1 MWARPDPTLTS
12 RFPSSRPADNGA
24 NVGAACTTTDAPADC
39 ANVGV
44 CNANGV
50 CDGLNCRDP
59 NQCADKFES
68 CREEGLL
75 LWIVLPRHRRQQ
87 EVLPADVRRRTPL
100 LPRLHLPKRHVRSGI
115 VRRRRVHPELRERQR
130 RLRRRV
136 PRCQPGRCM
145 PRTERQPK
153 VQMQQSRRRDPVRV
167 RQLPERIQVLH
178 VHDAGVMAMSDPRSL
193 AASFRVFSLFSTA
206 SAPTRGDAPRPNR
219 PRHAESTMSSR
230 RPHIRAPRAF
240 VKERK

>member
-1 MWARPDPTLTS
+1 M
-12 RFPSSRPADNGA
+12 
-24 NVGAACTTTDAPADC
+24 
-39 ANVGV
+39 
-44 CNANGV
+44 
-50 CDGLNCRDP
+50 
-59 NQCADKFES
+59 
-68 CREEGLL
+68 REEGLL

-100 LPRLHLPKRHVRSGI
+100 LPRLHLPKWHVRSGI

-136 PRCQPGRCM
+136 PRCQPECCM

-178 VHDAGVMAMSDPRSL
+178 VHDARVMSDERPTIARRVIPCFFLVFDSIRADERGR
-193 AASFRVFSLFSTA
+193 AASEP
-206 SAPTRGDAPRPNR
+206 SAP
-219 PRHAESTMSSR
+219 R
-230 RPHIRAPRAF
+230 RVDDVVSPPAHPRAARLRERTN
-240 VKERK
+240 VK